1 MSVAYFPRRNVLF
14 VSNGGICRA
23 PMAAGVLS
31 YLLQSSDLGRSLRV
45 GSVATS
51 DVHVGA
57 PPDPLAMAV
66 SAARG
71 YDIRDIRVRQMRPH
85 DFHATRLLAVDAV
98 VLTSLR
104 NAAPHGLGDRPQLL
118 ARYAGMGVSNIVD
131 PYGGTTADYEM
142 ALNLIEASCKGL
154 VAALTLDR

>member
-1 MSVAYFPRRNVLF
+1 
-14 VSNGGICRA
+14 
-23 PMAAGVLS
+23 
-31 YLLQSSDLGRSLRV
+31 
-45 GSVATS
+45 
-51 DVHVGA
+51 
-57 PPDPLAMAV
+57 MAV

-154 VAALTLDR
+154 VAALTLDP

>member
-1 MSVAYFPRRNVLF
+1 
-14 VSNGGICRA
+14 
-23 PMAAGVLS
+23 MAAGVLS
-31 YLLQSSDLGRSLRV
+31 HLLQSSDLRRSLRV
-45 GSVATS
+45 GSVAIS

-57 PPDPLAMAV
+57 APDPLAMAV

-71 YDIRDIRVRQMRPH
+71 YDIRDIRVRQIQPR
-85 DFHATRLLAVDAV
+85 DFHATSVLAVDAV

-104 NAAPHGLGDRPQLL
+104 NTAPHGLADRPRLL
-118 ARYAGMGVSNIVD
+118 ARYAGMGVTNIVD

-154 VAALTLDR
+154 LAALTLDR